1 MKAQILKLANEF
13 TPEIILI
20 RRALHANPEL
30 SFKEFQT
37 AKLIE
42 EVLNG
47 WGIPTIRIADT
58 GVTAVI
64 NGSGKGKYVV
74 LRADIDA
81 LPISEE
87 TGKPYKSKNQ
97 GVMHACGHDV
107 HTASLLGV
115 AKMLN
120 ILRHQFNGTV
130 RLLFQ
135 PGEEILPGGA
145 IKILETGLLNNPK
158 PDYILPQHVYPELP
172 AGEVGFR
179 SGAYMASADEIYLEI
194 RGVGGHGAM
203 PHTLIDPVL
212 IASHVVIAL
221 QQVISRR
228 LPADIPAVLSF
239 GKFDAPGATN
249 VIPPIVRLEGTFRI
263 VDETWRKIAHQEIE
277 KTVVG
282 LTTAMGG
289 EASCRIVSGYPAL
302 YNDPDLTRIVHTA
315 ATQYLGA
322 EKIRDLPARMT
333 AEDFA
338 YYAQVIPSVFYRLGT
353 GGQSSEFPVHHPQ
366 FDVDEE
372 ALTTGM
378 GLMTHLTVGLLR

>member
-1 MKAQILKLANEF
+1 
-13 TPEIILI
+13 
-20 RRALHANPEL
+20 
-30 SFKEFQT
+30 
-37 AKLIE
+37 
-42 EVLNG
+42 
-47 WGIPTIRIADT
+47 
-58 GVTAVI
+58 
-64 NGSGKGKYVV
+64 
-74 LRADIDA
+74 
-81 LPISEE
+81 
-87 TGKPYKSKNQ
+87 
-97 GVMHACGHDV
+97 MHACGHDV

-135 PGEEILPGGA
+135 PGEEVLPGGA
-145 IKILETGLLNNPK
+145 KKILETGLLNNPK
-158 PDYILPQHVYPELP
+158 PDYILAQHVYPSFRLEKLDSEVEHTWLP
-172 AGEVGFR
+172 QMKSTWNSR
-179 SGAYMASADEIYLEI
+179 SGRPWRDA
-194 RGVGGHGAM
+194 
-203 PHTLIDPVL
+203 HTLIDPVL

-289 EASCRIVSGYPAL
+289 TASCRIVSGYPAL

-338 YYAQVIPSVFYRLGT
+338 YYAQISPVFYRLGT
-353 GGQSSEFPVHHPQ
+353 VVNHQNTLSIILS
-366 FDVDEE
+366 
-372 ALTTGM
+372 
-378 GLMTHLTVGLLR
+378 LM